1 MSFFHLAKN
10 WVSFFLFFFLFF
22 FFFSRQPKKA
32 SFVPVWF
39 KAFKLFTTP
48 AFEGVAKDPEKKGTT
63 KAQVY
68 HESRVGLLVTA

>member
-1 MSFFHLAKN
+1 M
-10 WVSFFLFFFLFF
+10 
-22 FFFSRQPKKA
+22 
-32 SFVPVWF
+32 PVWF